1 MGYLPNFGSKRMG
14 FGMMLALGALLL
26 LLLALAGCGDAETST
41 GGSGGCPD
49 GLEPATEYRLFF
61 GLTDSDG
68 EVIAEEEWQDF
79 LRNVITPRFPGGLTI
94 LDAYGQWQ
102 SPAGDL
108 HRESTKVL
116 LVGVSDNDE
125 GDPWDL
131 LSDITAEW
139 GRRHS
144 GVVYHIVQEACAG
157 IPS

>member
-1 MGYLPNFGSKRMG
+1 MGCLPNFGPMRMG

-26 LLLALAGCGDAETST
+26 ALAGCGDAETGT
-41 GGSGGCPD
+41 GGSDGCPD

-131 LSDITAEW
+131 LSEITAEW